1 MAHDTKGPRFEKEV
15 LKTLDG
21 MGIECYGSHGQI
33 PLSNL
38 YPGSPPGEHL
48 EIDIV
53 CLIKGVCVLIETTTE
68 TGRPSPKIKR
78 FIRHC
83 ELIRKSEL
91 DNREVFSHFKGIPP
105 GKLPDFTGI
114 KTWRYLYIG
123 TTNELSRQ
131 KPSSYP
137 ETDLLHIFDGAN
149 WEYFKMLER
158 AINSTSRYEFFA
170 ALEIAPNDLSDPV
183 LGSNLPAR
191 PYLELTNITLG
202 SGQAQASLY
211 VAMFTPD
218 ELLRIARVSRFQGQP
233 LTVSTVSSKSTENS
247 TTKKSGG
254 YQRILSHEKLEKIAN
269 FVNDNSNI
277 TFPTNLTIVLSKDC
291 NIHEKELHIPA
302 RYASIDIIDGQH
314 RLFSYTLSNQ
324 EQVRKEAKLIATAI
338 KFHTE
343 DSEEINRYAAQTFF
357 TINRE
362 QTKVKRELM
371 LLISYDVLDEKTPE
385 AIAAKVL
392 KVCDSKPNGVLE
404 RIFAIR
410 AFMKKNRF
418 DQRPIPIISVVEELA
433 RISKLEN
440 LSAIGHVLGENFE
453 NIQEGQENYEMLIQV
468 VRTLLERYFKLVK
481 RVFAVDWG
489 NSNSLLMCAK
499 YFGAFIK
506 LLGTFTTAEDQLT
519 IEEIETEL
527 ENIKQNILDK
537 YNKGRSSDPNLV
549 FDPDAYRAPRANLPS
564 KRGGSI
570 KDIHDLLNKNR

>member
-38 YPGSPPGEHL
+38 YPDSSPGEHL

-68 TGRPSPKIKR
+68 TGKPSSKIKR

-83 ELIRKSEL
+83 ELIRNSKL
-91 DNREVFSHFKGIPP
+91 DKREVFSHFKGIPQE
-105 GKLPDFTGI
+105 KLPDFTGI

-123 TTNELSRQ
+123 TANELSGQ
-131 KPSSYP
+131 KPSRYP
-137 ETDLLHIFDGAN
+137 ETDLLHIFDNAN
-149 WEYFKMLER
+149 WEYFKILER
-158 AINSTSRYEFFA
+158 AINFTSRYEFFA
-170 ALEIAPNDLSDPV
+170 ALEIGPNDLSDPV
-183 LGSNLPAR
+183 LGSDLPAR

-211 VAMFTPD
+211 VAIFTPD

-247 TTKKSGG
+247 TNKKSGG

-291 NIHEKELHIPA
+291 NIHEEKLHIPA

-410 AFMKKNRF
+410 ASIKKNQF

-433 RISKLEN
+433 RISKMDNLEAIR
-440 LSAIGHVLGENFE
+440 LASAE
-453 NIQEGQENYEMLIQV
+453 QTEGIEDSMALIQASV
-468 VRTLLERYFKLVK
+468 ALLEHYFSQVK
-481 RVFAVDWG
+481 EAFSKDWG

-499 YFGAFIK
+499 YIGAFIR
-506 LLGTFTTAEDQLT
+506 LLGTFITHQLT
-519 IEEIETEL
+519 VEQMGTEL
-527 ENIKQNILDK
+527 DNIRHNIITT
-537 YNKGRSSDPNLV
+537 YSEGRSNEPTLV
-549 FDPDAYRAPRANLPS
+549 FNPKAYHTSQGNLPS

-570 KDIHDLLNKNR
+570 KEIHEILNKNRFSNSQS

>member
-1 MAHDTKGPRFEKEV
+1 MAHDKKGPRFEKEV
-15 LKTLDG
+15 LKTLEG
-21 MGIECYGSHGQI
+21 MEIECYGSHDQI
-33 PLSNL
+33 PLRNL
-38 YPGSPPGEHL
+38 YPKSSPGEHF

-68 TGRPSPKIKR
+68 KGRPSRKIKR

-83 ELIRKSEL
+83 ELIRNCNL
-91 DNREVFSHFKGIPP
+91 DKREVFSHFKIPQD
-105 GKLPDFTGI
+105 KLPGFTGI
-114 KTWRYLYIG
+114 NTWRYLYIG
-123 TTNELSRQ
+123 TDNELSTQ
-131 KPSSYP
+131 NISPSNYP

-170 ALEIAPNDLSDPV
+170 ALEIGPNDLSDPV
-183 LGSNLPAR
+183 LGSDLPAR
-191 PYLELTNITLG
+191 PYLEVTNITLG

-211 VAMFTPD
+211 VAIFTPD
-218 ELLRIARVSRFQGQP
+218 ELLRISRVSRFQGQP

-247 TTKKSGG
+247 TNKKSGG

-291 NIHEKELHIPA
+291 NIHEEKLHIPA

-324 EQVRKEAKLIATAI
+324 ERVRKEAKLIATAI

-392 KVCDSKPNGVLE
+392 KVCDDKSNGVLE
-404 RIFAIR
+404 RIFAIK
-410 AFMKKNRF
+410 AFIKKNQF

-440 LSAIGHVLGENFE
+440 LKAINSILGN
-453 NIQEGQENYEMLIQV
+453 QTEGIEDSETLIQATA
-468 VRTLLERYFKLVK
+468 TLLEYYFSLVK
-481 RVFAVDWG
+481 DIFPGDWG
-489 NSNSLLMCAK
+489 NPNSLLMCAK
-499 YFGAFIK
+499 YIGAFIR
-506 LLGTFTTAEDQLT
+506 LLGTFTAEEEYT
-519 IEEIETEL
+519 IEKMREE
-527 ENIKQNILDK
+527 LDK
-537 YNKGRSSDPNLV
+537 IRGNIV
-549 FDPDAYRAPRANLPS
+549 LPPE
-564 KRGGSI
+564 I
-570 KDIHDLLNKNR
+570 